1 MYAEGADILRSGNK
15 PLAVPYTRITKPGM
29 VDDAFAGYTETS
41 PVAADSDGN
50 ILFVG
55 QFKAM
60 VVSSPRTHRRRA
72 DERRRRVIRPLGGRQ
87 IHALQP

>member
-1 MYAEGADILRSGNK
+1 
-15 PLAVPYTRITKPGM
+15 M
-29 VDDAFAGYTETS
+29 VDDTFAGYTETS

-60 VVSSPRTHRRRA
+60 VVSSDLELIGDVPTSGAVESYDLSPDGRFMLFNR
-72 DERRRRVIRPLGGRQ
+72 GGRSDG
-87 IHALQP
+87 IVSFIDPASGEISDKF